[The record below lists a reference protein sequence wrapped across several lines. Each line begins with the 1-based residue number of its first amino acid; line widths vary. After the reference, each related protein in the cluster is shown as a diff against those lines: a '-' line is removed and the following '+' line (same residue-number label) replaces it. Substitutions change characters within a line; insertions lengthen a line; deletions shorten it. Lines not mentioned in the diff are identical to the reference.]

1 MMRKSVGLLLGI
13 GCDPGVSERFY
24 PDAAGKDCTD
34 VFFGLHRQEVLQKPA
49 YRRLNI
55 GSIKGQKENIFPRA
69 PGDIRT
75 VPYSEPSW
83 LMPGFKSPYFRESHH
98 RFLKEVR
105 KFMDEVVIPDSE
117 ARDPVGKIP
126 DTSIFEKCAALNIP
140 AMRLG
145 PGPHLK
151 GLTLMNGTVT
161 PEEARSLADQA
172 FMVAPVTL
180 TELLLV

>member
-1 MMRKSVGLLLGI
+1 MHLNT
-13 GCDPGVSERFY
+13 
-24 PDAAGKDCTD
+24 AGKDCTD

-49 YRRLNI
+49 YRRLKI
-55 GSIKGQKENIFPRA
+55 GTIKGQKEKIFPRA
-69 PGDIRT
+69 PGAIHT

-83 LMPGFKSPYFRESHH
+83 LTPGFKSPYFKESHH

-117 ARDPVGKIP
+117 VRDPVGKIP
-126 DTSIFEKCAALNIP
+126 DAKVFEKCAAHNIP

-161 PEEARSLADQA
+161 PEEASLPAAQQITPPLRRCLHPH
-172 FMVAPVTL
+172 FPV
-180 TELLLV
+180 